1 MYAAMIRG
9 ARQFTLPGKLVDD
22 LSGPCVSAWLK
33 QQQLR
38 IRSARDQWLAA
49 PDRTAD
55 EKPSISGLAIVR
67 SALSSDTLMTRQVSA
82 WQRGYPLAQR
92 SILDPLFAFPLC
104 PSLDHSTPSIVV
116 YPTVHLL
123 SSSIHRF
130 SQFKRLCRALAWFFS
145 VSPRLSRPT
154 PATLSLTPLCELSA
168 TGLCEEIN
176 RDPTPRS
183 SADVPEED
191 KGTTTPGSLMFQ
203 RFHARAYPRYS
214 RLVYA
219 SFREFYASRNKK
231 DAGAL
236 TWKRERRV
244 GIAG

>member
-1 MYAAMIRG
+1 MTTRLPSG
-9 ARQFTLPGKLVDD
+9 AEVHPRSSLRLPS
-22 LSGPCVSAWLK
+22 LSVSQPSYTFHRRLSNSSPSILFYSPVQPVQASLS
-33 QQQLR
+33 
-38 IRSARDQWLAA
+38 RSGVVLLCL
-49 PDRTAD
+49 T
-55 EKPSISGLAIVR
+55 PSIS
-67 SALSSDTLMTRQVSA
+67 
-82 WQRGYPLAQR
+82 PH
-92 SILDPLFAFPLC
+92 PP
-104 PSLDHSTPSIVV
+104 
-116 YPTVHLL
+116 
-123 SSSIHRF
+123 
-130 SQFKRLCRALAWFFS
+130 
-145 VSPRLSRPT
+145 
-154 PATLSLTPLCELSA
+154 TLSLTPLCELSA

-183 SADVPEED
+183 SANVPEED